1 MPRASTLFF
10 IVAAIGLYV
19 VGMTTPAQCALFL
32 GMGCEIVAGKRAM
45 DKLRAMRLARAVSH
59 AARPLRDMHGMRG
72 RR

>member
-10 IVAAIGLYV
+10 IVAAIGLYIL
-19 VGMTTPAQCALFL
+19 GLTTPAQFALFL

-45 DKLRAMRLARAVSH
+45 DKLRAMRQARV
-59 AARPLRDMHGMRG
+59 AARPVRGMRG

>member
-45 DKLRAMRLARAVSH
+45 DKLRAMRLARAV
-59 AARPLRDMHGMRG
+59 ARTARPARGVRG